1 MVRLFQKFKSYFKPK
16 KIIASTLECF
26 KMVDY
31 GDFVLRDSYLLLQTG
46 LDKMVR
52 SLRGRVNNNESVN
65 VWKYFANTRRM
76 LQARYPATLTRVNP
90 TSFDLILQKGIFP
103 YEYFN
108 SLSKLDERSLPSQKF
123 FHSSL
128 TEQDIT
134 TADYQHAQQVWRQFK
149 CTDLSDYSNLYVQS
163 DVSLL
168 MDCMTNTRMMLYEVY
183 ALDMAHFIS
192 LPSFAMNCALK
203 TVKQPLDLI
212 KDEEMLKLWDD
223 GMFGGI
229 SLVDTAQ
236 FKANNPEMD
245 SSTINATLG
254 PKGSRKIGENT
265 HQLYDESQETKSIH
279 SVDCNALYG
288 WAMTMPLPTGDF
300 RWEDPNIITP
310 DLIAQYSDDD
320 ERGYLMK
327 VHLKYPQKLHA
338 THDSFPCAPNHMS
351 VPMEDLSS
359 FQQDYL
365 RTNNMENVVQFEKLI
380 PNLHDKKD
388 YVLHMKNLQQYIKL
402 GLILDGVVSVVSFK
416 QSRWLSKYINLNT
429 QLRQANHD
437 DPVAVLFYKL
447 LSNIVFGKFIEDPTK
462 YRTIKL
468 VQTEEE
474 FDALVSQ
481 IEFDFAKMVDN
492 NAAIIEMKM
501 GASRYAVV

>member
-1 MVRLFQKFKSYFKPK
+1 MFYILSLFFTAIESCHGAVLTRYYFRYDNNIVVRLFQRFQAYFKPK

-26 KMVDY
+26 KMIDY

-52 SLRGRVNNNESVN
+52 SLKGRVNNTENDN
-65 VWKYFANTRRM
+65 VWKYFVNTRRM
-76 LQARYPATLTRVNP
+76 LQARYPTNLTQVNP
-90 TSFDLILQKGIFP
+90 SSFNLILKKGIFP

-108 SLSKLDERSLPSQKF
+108 SLSKLNEHSLPAQKF

-134 TADYQHAQQVWRQFK
+134 AEDYDHAQQVWQQFR
-149 CTDLSDYSNLYVQS
+149 CRDLSDYSNLYVQS

-168 MDCMTNTRMMLYEVY
+168 MDCMTNTRMMLYDVY
-183 ALDMAHFIS
+183 SLDMAHFIS

-203 TVKQPLDLI
+203 TVAQPLDLI
-212 KDEEMLKLWDD
+212 KDVEMLKLWDD

-229 SLVDTAQ
+229 SLVDTTQ

-254 PKGSRKIGENT
+254 DQGSRKIGENARS
-265 HQLYDESQETKSIH
+265 LYDETEETKSIF

-300 RWEDPNIITP
+300 RWEDPKILTP
-310 DLIAQYSDDD
+310 SLIAQYSDDD
-320 ERGYLMK
+320 ERGYLCK
-327 VHLKYPQKLHA
+327 VNLKYPRRLHP

-351 VPMEDLSS
+351 VPLEDLSI
-359 FQQDYL
+359 FQRDYL
-365 RTNNMENVVQFEKLI
+365 EKNNMENVTQFKKLI

-388 YVLHMKNLQQYIKL
+388 YVLHIKNLQQYIRL
-402 GLILDGVVSVVSFK
+402 GLELESVESVVSFK
-416 QSRWLSKYINLNT
+416 QSRWLAKYINLNT

-447 LSNIVFGKFIEDPTK
+447 LSNIVFGKFIE
-462 YRTIKL
+462 
-468 VQTEEE
+468 
-474 FDALVSQ
+474 VST
-481 IEFDFAKMVDN
+481 VTP
-492 NAAIIEMKM
+492 
-501 GASRYAVV
+501 